1 MSIVGDIMGVAT
13 GVQDY
18 KHGKAARNVE
28 RAGLNTSMQAYGQL
42 QTLMS
47 DPSKITEMPMYKAGL
62 EAVQRSLGQ
71 QGLTGS
77 GNAVLDLSEYGGNFY
92 QQQLATLISIARG
105 GTPEFGS
112 GGKVQAGGAGRI
124 SSILT
129 GGNYRGDNGGGAG
142 GGGGMTNML
151 SGGGGGGGMNGS
163 AGNAS
168 VAMIG

>member
-1 MSIVGDIMGVAT
+1 MSVVGDIMGIAT

-28 RAGLNTSMQAYGQL
+28 RKALNTSSQAYGQL
-42 QTLMS
+42 QDLMS

-62 EAVQRSLGQ
+62 EAVQRALGQ

-77 GNAVLDLSEYGGNFY
+77 GNAVLGLSEYGGNFY
-92 QQQLATLISIARG
+92 QQQMSLLAGIAQG
-105 GTPEFGS
+105 NAPGFGE

-124 SSILT
+124 ASIAS
-129 GGNYRGDNGGGAG
+129 GGNYRG
-142 GGGGMTNML
+142 GGGGM
-151 SGGGGGGGMNGS
+151 GGGGGGAEAVNGS

-168 VAMIG
+168 VAMLG

>member
-1 MSIVGDIMGVAT
+1 MSVVGDIMGIAT

-28 RAGLNTSMQAYGQL
+28 RKALNTSSQAYGQL
-42 QTLMS
+42 QDLMS

-62 EAVQRSLGQ
+62 EAVQRALGQ

-77 GNAVLDLSEYGGNFY
+77 GNAVLGLSEYGGNFY
-92 QQQLATLISIARG
+92 QQQMALLASIAQG
-105 GTPEFGS
+105 NAPEFGE

-124 SSILT
+124 ASIAS
-129 GGNYRGDNGGGAG
+129 GGNYRGG
-142 GGGGMTNML
+142 
-151 SGGGGGGGMNGS
+151 GGGGGGGMGGLGGGGGGGAEAVNGS

-168 VAMIG
+168 VAMLG

>member
-1 MSIVGDIMGVAT
+1 MSVVGDIMGIAT

-28 RAGLNTSMQAYGQL
+28 RKALDTSSQAYGQL
-42 QTLMS
+42 QDLMS

-62 EAVQRSLGQ
+62 EAVQRALGQ

-77 GNAVLDLSEYGGNFY
+77 GNAVLALSEYGGNFY
-92 QQQLATLISIARG
+92 QQQMSLLASIAQG
-105 GTPEFGS
+105 NAPEFGE

-124 SSILT
+124 TSIAS
-129 GGNYRGDNGGGAG
+129 GGNYR
-142 GGGGMTNML
+142 
-151 SGGGGGGGMNGS
+151 GGGGGGGLGGMGGGGGGGAEAVNGS

-168 VAMIG
+168 VAMLG

>member
-1 MSIVGDIMGVAT
+1 MSVVGDIMGIAT

-28 RAGLNTSMQAYGQL
+28 RKALNTSSQAYGQL
-42 QTLMS
+42 QDLMS

-62 EAVQRSLGQ
+62 EAVQRALGQ

-77 GNAVLDLSEYGGNFY
+77 GNAVLGLSEYGGNFY
-92 QQQLATLISIARG
+92 QQQMSLLAGIAQG
-105 GTPEFGS
+105 NAPGFGE

-124 SSILT
+124 ASIAS
-129 GGNYRGDNGGGAG
+129 GGNYR
-142 GGGGMTNML
+142 
-151 SGGGGGGGMNGS
+151 GGGGGGGLGGMGGGGGGGAEAVNGS

-168 VAMIG
+168 VAMLG

>member
-28 RAGLNTSMQAYGQL
+28 RASLNTSMQAYGQL
-42 QTLMS
+42 QNLMS

-92 QQQLATLISIARG
+92 QQQLATLASIARG

-124 SSILT
+124 ASILS
-129 GGNYRGDNGGGAG
+129 GGNYRGD
-142 GGGGMTNML
+142 
-151 SGGGGGGGMNGS
+151 SGGGGGGGGGMMNMFSGGGGGVNGS

-168 VAMIG
+168 VAAIG

>member
-1 MSIVGDIMGVAT
+1 MSVVGDIMGIAT

-28 RAGLNTSMQAYGQL
+28 RKALNTSSQAYGQL
-42 QTLMS
+42 QDLMS

-62 EAVQRSLGQ
+62 EAVQRALGQ

-77 GNAVLDLSEYGGNFY
+77 GNAVLALSEYGGNFY
-92 QQQLATLISIARG
+92 QQQMSLLAGIAQG
-105 GTPEFGS
+105 NAPGFGE

-124 SSILT
+124 ASIAS
-129 GGNYRGDNGGGAG
+129 GGNYR
-142 GGGGMTNML
+142 
-151 SGGGGGGGMNGS
+151 GGGGGGGLGGMGGGGGGGAEAVNGS

-168 VAMIG
+168 VAMLG